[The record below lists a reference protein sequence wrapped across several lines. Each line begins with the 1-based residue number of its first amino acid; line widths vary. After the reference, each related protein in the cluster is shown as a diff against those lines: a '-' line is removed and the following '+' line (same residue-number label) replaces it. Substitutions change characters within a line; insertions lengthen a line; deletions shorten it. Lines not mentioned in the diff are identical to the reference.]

1 MGRGSEKGWWA
12 LGVRHS
18 AFGISHS
25 AFDSSFWPNGEWRM
39 ASGECPMP
47 DRSLHVPTLAL
58 LSPMAPTASL
68 HPAATHTTA
77 SWNAAASGAVQ
88 RCVWTPCGK
97 TFDVGSTLVACPAC
111 GNLLDVDYD
120 WAKLTNSQRSWNHY
134 AARSSTRGERHAA
147 GGTTATPAMLDYS
160 GVWRFRDLL
169 PFYRDESEIVTIGEG
184 RTNLQRADMLA
195 KKLGFDCAASHGG
208 LYLQYEGYNPSGSFK
223 DNGMTA
229 AFTHARMVGAT
240 RVACAS
246 TGNTSAA
253 LAVYGAL
260 TGMQCFVFIGDGKIA
275 FGKLSQALDYGA
287 TTLQIAGDFDA
298 CLARIRDIAE
308 NMPRAGVYLM
318 NSVNPFRLEGQKSIM
333 FRVLEGLDWQVP
345 DWIVVPGGN
354 LGNCSAFGKAFMELK
369 ALGLISRVPR
379 LAIIQAK
386 GSRTLDRV
394 VNELGVHWQASSG
407 GASHLPGNWDRAVV
421 DGEYARMDAMNERAK
436 TIATAIEINRPVN
449 LPKALRALHA
459 MKGVVRSVD
468 DHCITEFKA
477 MVGRYGFGCEP
488 ASAASVAGAHMLLR
502 EGIIKPDE
510 RVVCIL
516 TGHQLKDPDVTVG
529 YHTGKKMKSD
539 GGEKGTHADVS
550 IPLGR
555 LANRPIRVKDDLAA
569 ILRAMG
575 VEG

>member
-1 MGRGSEKGWWA
+1 VE
-12 LGVRHS
+12 
-18 AFGISHS
+18 
-25 AFDSSFWPNGEWRM
+25 
-39 ASGECPMP
+39 
-47 DRSLHVPTLAL
+47 T
-58 LSPMAPTASL
+58 
-68 HPAATHTTA
+68 
-77 SWNAAASGAVQ
+77 
-88 RCVWTPCGK
+88 
-97 TFDVGSTLVACPAC
+97 TLVACPSC

-120 WAKLTNSQRSWNHY
+120 WSSLSHEQRTWAYY
-134 AARSSTRGERHAA
+134 AARSTTRGERFAV
-147 GGTTATPAMLDYS
+147 GGNLSSPSMLDFS

-169 PFYRDESEIVTIGEG
+169 PFYRDEREIVTIGEG

-195 KKLGFDCAASHGG
+195 QRLGFDPRPQSGG
-208 LYLQYEGYNPSGSFK
+208 LFLQYEGYNPSGSFK

-229 AFTHARMVGAT
+229 AFTHARMVGAS

-298 CLARIRDIAE
+298 CLARIRHIAE
-308 NMPRAGVYLM
+308 RMPEAGVYLM

-333 FRVLEGLDWQVP
+333 FRVLEGLDFEVP
-345 DWIVVPGGN
+345 DWIIVPGGN
-354 LGNCSAFGKAFMELK
+354 LGNCSAFGKAFIELK
-369 ALGLISRVPR
+369 ALGLIKKVPR

-386 GSRTLDRV
+386 GSRTLDRI
-394 VNELGVHWQASSG
+394 VNELGVRWQPREGQLLAG
-407 GASHLPGNWDRAVV
+407 DWDRATVE
-421 DGEYARMDAMNERAK
+421 GEYARMDAMNERAK

-459 MKGVVRSVD
+459 MDGVVRSVD
-468 DHCITEFKA
+468 DHCIAECKA
-477 MVGRYGFGCEP
+477 LVGRYGFGCEP
-488 ASAASVAGAHMLLR
+488 ASAASVGGAINLLR
-502 EGIIKPDE
+502 EGLIKPTD

-529 YHTGKKMKSD
+529 YHTGRKIKSD
-539 GGEKGTHADVS
+539 EGATGKAGGAPRGDVS

-555 LANRPIRVKDDLAA
+555 LANRPIRVQNELEA

-575 VEG
+575 VR